1 MWSPSG
7 LSPQGLQ
14 VSTKQKVSPWDLFE
28 GQKNPA
34 PLSWAW
40 FGTVRMDRKAIKYEE
55 QHNLLL
61 YHTHPVPKPRSYYLE
76 PLPLLPE
83 EEEEEPASPV
93 SQEPERKS
101 AELPDQGKAAADE
114 EKKAKGRKRKT
125 KSGSR
130 LDVSGRR
137 RVPAGLAHLLGA
149 RRPGTGPGSMA
160 DSARSL
166 FSRIILTRHC
176 PHEWTQGSSCD
187 FSSSTVH
194 NCFILGFP
202 WEYCLLFQCL
212 VTAQL

>member
-1 MWSPSG
+1 M
-7 LSPQGLQ
+7 
-14 VSTKQKVSPWDLFE
+14 STKQKVSPWDLFE

-101 AELPDQGKAAADE
+101 AELSDQGKAAADE

-130 LDVSGRR
+130 LDVSGEGAC
-137 RVPAGLAHLLGA
+137 PQAWQHLLGA
-149 RRPGTGPGSMA
+149 RRPVLCPAAWQT
-160 DSARSL
+160 ARGASFREL
-166 FSRIILTRHC
+166 S
-176 PHEWTQGSSCD
+176 
-187 FSSSTVH
+187 
-194 NCFILGFP
+194 
-202 WEYCLLFQCL
+202 
-212 VTAQL
+212 